1 MANYETVIYET
12 VEDKIRRLTLN
23 CPEKLNA
30 LSPNLLDEL
39 MQVLDIYEEDP
50 DASVLII
57 RGAGRAFSAGYDLN
71 APAVPGQKFTISNDR
86 VNMQRLVTGW
96 QRLWSCIKPTVAQVH
111 GFCLAGATEFVG
123 HCDIVFASEDASF
136 GHPAGRNLGVL
147 PSLSLWPVLM
157 GPRKSKELF
166 FTGDT
171 ISAAEAVDWHHHQPR
186 LSEGQAGGGDAG
198 LRAPSRPGVGRTAG
212 AAQGRRQ
219 PLPGGDG
226 LPCRRTVLRRS
237 RCDCASDRG
246 GEGILQ
252 NPAHQGF
259 EGGAER
265 TRPSVCEKAGLT
277 EQERSAP
284 AARQPAP
291 PIAAKGDE

>member
-12 VEDKIRRLTLN
+12 VEGKIRRLTLN
-23 CPEKLNA
+23 RPEKLNA
-30 LSPNLLDEL
+30 LSPKLLSEL
-39 MQVLDIYEEDP
+39 MQVLDVYEEDP

-96 QRLWSCIKPTVAQVH
+96 QRLWSCIKPTIAQVH

-147 PSLSLWPVLM
+147 PTLSLWPVLM

-171 ISAAEAVDWHHHQPR
+171 ISAAEAVDWHLINRVFPKDK
-186 LSEGQAGGGDAG
+186 LEVTGF
-198 LRAPSRPGVGRTAG
+198 RAAEQSSADLDV
-212 AAQGRRQ
+212 
-219 PLPGGDG
+219 
-226 LPCRRTVLRRS
+226 
-237 RCDCASDRG
+237 
-246 GEGILQ
+246 I
-252 NPAHQGF
+252 AHQTEAVKEFLKTQRTKGLK
-259 EGGAER
+259 EALNER
-265 TRPSVCEKAGLT
+265 DRPF
-277 EQERSAP
+277 
-284 AARQPAP
+284 
-291 PIAAKGDE
+291 AKKQA